1 MILPPFNLSKC
12 SCENLTDK
20 EKVLMLS
27 DLEEVRKNIK
37 NVQETL
43 RKVPRCDKI
52 DAMNRDIEK
61 QLFFVQSMQDI
72 LYARCLKVIIL
83 SPTIFQTNLY
93 VDNWILGDQTAD
105 EVVD

>member
-1 MILPPFNLSKC
+1 
-12 SCENLTDK
+12 
-20 EKVLMLS
+20 MLS